1 MEFLHNINI
10 ITLLMLGI
18 FIIPILV
25 GIFYPL
31 SGNRIRRELISLL
44 DSLECLGT
52 IVLAFYFTSLV
63 FSNSDNWLL
72 NSLYQLNP
80 SIRSWIT
87 SKNIEFYTIVILIL
101 LFVIN
106 GLLHIIL
113 TVPLNRYVILPLSKK
128 IANKVSYMSCSFKRF
143 ISGIWQLPKSICLIL
158 ILTLLLN
165 VYCSFYDN
173 SLADNT
179 YQSSVY
185 QLVDKQILSP
195 IISSAKQIPV
205 LFNNSFKEAI
215 ESESREFPIT
225 IYFNGT
231 TLNEA
236 VKSTSQIDDTAKKI
250 VGKATDNEEKAYLL
264 YKWISNNIQYDY
276 SKLEAINSNSTDIS
290 SGAKTAYT
298 TKKGV
303 CFDYSCLYV
312 AMCRAVGLQVRFITG
327 LGYSGEAWGD
337 HSWNQVY
344 YPQEKRWINVD
355 TTFGSAGADYF
366 DRSGFCLN
374 HQNAVV
380 EGEW

>member
-1 MEFLHNINI
+1 MGFLHNINI
-10 ITLLMLGI
+10 ITLLMVGI
-18 FIIPILV
+18 FVIPILV

-31 SGNRIRRELISLL
+31 SGNKIRSELISLL

-52 IVLAFYFTSLV
+52 IILAFYFTSLV
-63 FSNSDNWLL
+63 FSNSENWLL

-80 SIRSWIT
+80 SISGWIT
-87 SKNIEFYTIVILIL
+87 SKNIESYTIVILIL

-113 TVPLNRYVILPLSKK
+113 TVPLNRYVILPLAKK
-128 IANKVSYMSCSFKRF
+128 IAKAVNSMNCSFKRF
-143 ISGIWQLPKSICLIL
+143 FSGIWQLPKSICLIL
-158 ILTLLLN
+158 ILALLLN

-173 SLADNT
+173 SLTNNT

-185 QLVDKQILSP
+185 QLVDNQILSP
-195 IISSAKQIPV
+195 IISSAKLIPV
-205 LFNNSFKEAI
+205 LFNNSFKDAI
-215 ESESREFPIT
+215 ESESRKFPIT

-236 VKSTSQIDDTAKKI
+236 VKSTSQIDNTAKKI
-250 VGKATDNEEKAYLL
+250 VGKETNDEEKAYLI

-276 SKLEAINSNSTDIS
+276 SKLEAINSNSTGIS
-290 SGAKTAYT
+290 SGANIAYT

-312 AMCRAVGLQVRFITG
+312 AMCRAVGLKVRFITG
-327 LGYSGEAWGD
+327 LGYSGKDWGD

-344 YPQEKRWINVD
+344 YPQEKRWIDVD
-355 TTFGSAGADYF
+355 TTFGSTNTNYF
-366 DRSGFCLN
+366 DRAGFSLD

-380 EGEW
+380 QGEW